1 MLEHVFIQQPLKRY
15 LFNNKIEI
23 MRLNKLVIFGLL
35 LAVGTFA
42 FVGCRKKK
50 DTVAE
55 ITVRN
60 SAGSGVPGAR
70 VVLYPVGS
78 QQGSVIN
85 VDIYDTAYTNQ
96 EGVARFTF
104 NEEYQLGQAGVVV
117 LNIRATSGSD
127 VGQGIIKIEEE
138 VETKETVYL

>member
-1 MLEHVFIQQPLKRY
+1 
-15 LFNNKIEI
+15 

-35 LAVGTFA
+35 LTIGTFS

-55 ITVRN
+55 ITVRDN
-60 SAGSGVPGAR
+60 AGAAVVGAK

-85 VDIYDTAYTNQ
+85 VSIYDTAYTNVN
-96 EGVARFTF
+96 GVARFSF

-117 LNIRATSGSD
+117 LNIIATSGSN

>member
-1 MLEHVFIQQPLKRY
+1 
-15 LFNNKIEI
+15 

-35 LAVGTFA
+35 LAIGTFS

-55 ITVRN
+55 ITVRD
-60 SAGSGVPGAR
+60 SAGTGVNGAR

-85 VDIYDTAYTNQ
+85 VNIYDTAYTNAN
-96 EGVARFTF
+96 GVARFSF
-104 NEEYQLGQAGVVV
+104 NDEYQLGQAGVVV
-117 LNIRATSGSD
+117 LNIIATSGSN

>member
-1 MLEHVFIQQPLKRY
+1 
-15 LFNNKIEI
+15 
-23 MRLNKLVIFGLL
+23 MRLNKLVVFGLL
-35 LAVGTFA
+35 LAIGTFS

-50 DTVAE
+50 DTVAI
-55 ITVRN
+55 ITVRD
-60 SAGSGVPGAR
+60 SAGAGVPGAQ

-85 VDIYDTAYTNQ
+85 VEIYDTAYTNQ
-96 EGVARFTF
+96 EGVARFSF

-117 LNIRATSGSD
+117 LNIKAKSGSD

-138 VETKETVYL
+138 VETSETVYL

>member
-1 MLEHVFIQQPLKRY
+1 
-15 LFNNKIEI
+15 
-23 MRLNKLVIFGLL
+23 MRLNKIVIFGLL
-35 LAVGTFA
+35 LAIGTFSV
-42 FVGCRKKK
+42 VGCRKKK

-55 ITVRN
+55 ITVRD
-60 SAGSGVPGAR
+60 SAGTLVNGAR

-85 VDIYDTAYTNQ
+85 VEIYDTAYTNPN
-96 EGVARFTF
+96 GVARFSF

-117 LNIRATSGSD
+117 LNIRATSGSN

>member
-1 MLEHVFIQQPLKRY
+1 ML
-15 LFNNKIEI
+15 
-23 MRLNKLVIFGLL
+23 LNKLVIFGLL
-35 LAVGTFA
+35 LTIGTFS

-55 ITVRN
+55 ITVRDN
-60 SAGSGVPGAR
+60 AGAAVVGAK

-85 VDIYDTAYTNQ
+85 VSIYDTAYTNVN
-96 EGVARFTF
+96 GVARFSF

-117 LNIRATSGSD
+117 LNIKATSGSD

>member
-1 MLEHVFIQQPLKRY
+1 MCDQEYILQLLRRCLLAI
-15 LFNNKIEI
+15 KIKI
-23 MRLNKLVIFGLL
+23 MKLNKLVIFSLFVSIGM
-35 LAVGTFA
+35 VS

-50 DTVAE
+50 DTSAE
-55 ITVRN
+55 VTVRN
-60 SAGSGVPGAR
+60 STGGAVGGAR

-96 EGVARFTF
+96 EGVARFNF
-104 NEEYQLGQAGVVV
+104 NDVYQLGQAGVVV
-117 LNIRATSGSD
+117 LNIKATSGTD
-127 VGQGIIKIEEE
+127 VGNGIIKIEEE